1 MRKKILI
8 PLFLISVYQILFSQ
22 KKEVYINDNLQI
34 ISKEDY
40 KKQGENYRFQNV
52 ETDSVLYKVRVE
64 HEGQGK
70 LATVDLNNL
79 KKHLNISDVN
89 NKNIVIHYYQ
99 GLDRCNQH
107 SDTNQLVINDIKT
120 YIRKFKKSNSNLYF
134 VHKET
139 EGLKNRLNKTSWIDD
154 SSGAIEK
161 LFFKMQYPCD
171 SAIVIFLDGSYK
183 IFRGEHNWQKVFDTA
198 NKITPNKSF

>member
-1 MRKKILI
+1 MKKVLPLLI
-8 PLFLISVYQILFSQ
+8 ITVPQLLFSQ
-22 KKEVYINDNLQI
+22 KKEIYINDNLQV

-40 KKQGENYRFQNV
+40 KNREKNYRFQNI

-70 LATVDLNNL
+70 LTTTDLNDL
-79 KKHLNISDVN
+79 RKILNISEVN

-99 GLDRCNQH
+99 GLDWCNQH
-107 SDTNQLVINDIKT
+107 SDANHLVINDIKT

-134 VHKET
+134 VYKET
-139 EGLKNRLNKTSWIDD
+139 EGLKNRLSKTSWIDD

-161 LFFKMQYPCD
+161 LFFKMHYPCN
-171 SAIVIFLDGSYK
+171 SAIVIFPDGDFT
-183 IFRGEHNWQKVFDTA
+183 IFRGEHVWQKVFDTA
-198 NKITPNKSF
+198 TTN

>member
-1 MRKKILI
+1 MKKLLTAIIL
-8 PLFLISVYQILFSQ
+8 LTLNQILFSQ

-40 KKQGENYRFQNV
+40 KKRGENYRFQNI

-64 HEGQGK
+64 HEGHGK

-120 YIRKFKKSNSNLYF
+120 YVRKFKKSNLNLYS
-134 VHKET
+134 VYKET
-139 EGLKNRLNKTSWIDD
+139 KGLKNRLNKTSWIDD
-154 SSGAIEK
+154 RSGAIEK
-161 LFFKMQYPCD
+161 LFFKMHYPCD
-171 SAIVIFLDGSYK
+171 SAIVIFPDGNYT
-183 IFRGEHNWQKVFDTA
+183 IFRGEYIWQKVFDTA
-198 NKITPNKSF
+198 NKTTPNKSF

>member
-1 MRKKILI
+1 MKKILI
-8 PLFLISVYQILFSQ
+8 TLFIISVPQILFSQ
-22 KKEVYINDNLQI
+22 KKEIYINDNLEV

-40 KKQGENYRFQNV
+40 KKRGENHRFQNI

-70 LATVDLNNL
+70 LATIELNYL
-79 KKHLNISDVN
+79 RKILNISEVN

-120 YIRKFKKSNSNLYF
+120 YIRKFKKSNLNLYF
-134 VHKET
+134 IYKET
-139 EGLKNRLNKTSWIDD
+139 KGLKNRRNKTFWIDD
-154 SSGAIEK
+154 TSGKIEN

-171 SAIVIFLDGSYK
+171 SAIVIFQDGNYT

-198 NKITPNKSF
+198 TKN

>member
-1 MRKKILI
+1 MKKII
-8 PLFLISVYQILFSQ
+8 PLFIITVPQLLFSQ
-22 KKEVYINDNLQI
+22 KKEIYINDNLQV

-40 KKQGENYRFQNV
+40 KKRGENYRFQNV

-64 HEGQGK
+64 HEGHGK

-79 KKHLNISDVN
+79 KKQLNISDV

-120 YIRKFKKSNSNLYF
+120 YVRKFKKSNLNLYS
-134 VHKET
+134 VYKET
-139 EGLKNRLNKTSWIDD
+139 KGLKTGLIKHL
-154 SSGAIEK
+154 G
-161 LFFKMQYPCD
+161 
-171 SAIVIFLDGSYK
+171 
-183 IFRGEHNWQKVFDTA
+183 
-198 NKITPNKSF
+198 